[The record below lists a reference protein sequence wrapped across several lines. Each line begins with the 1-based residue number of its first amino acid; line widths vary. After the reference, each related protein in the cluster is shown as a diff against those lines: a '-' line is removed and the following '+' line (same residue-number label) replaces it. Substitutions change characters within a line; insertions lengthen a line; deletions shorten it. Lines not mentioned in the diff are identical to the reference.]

1 MITNISLMSVWVKDI
16 DESLAFYTDVLGF
29 EVGDDLQLGPD
40 FRWCTVFH
48 SQRPPPRLPHR
59 GDEARTGRGRP
70 ARHRDERRRLPRD
83 LPGPQGQGRGV
94 PAGAGGAALR
104 RRGTDARQLR
114 QLDGAGREAG
124 LRPGGLR
131 RGRHGLTPGAR
142 PAYRGWMRSWLIT
155 VGALLLALV
164 LLRLACAALRGD
176 LAEWR
181 SARAAARRARRARRR
196 GADVVPLHR
205 PVERVG
211 ADLRRLHSTFHRGG
225 MRFAK
230 YEGCR
235 LAYDRVLG
243 EAADMAGCPHLLA
256 VLPPGEELDHE
267 RQRVEGLLV
276 QHGLLPPPYAA

>member
-1 MITNISLMSVWVKDI
+1 
-16 DESLAFYTDVLGF
+16 
-29 EVGDDLQLGPD
+29 
-40 FRWCTVFH
+40 
-48 SQRPPPRLPHR
+48 
-59 GDEARTGRGRP
+59 
-70 ARHRDERRRLPRD
+70 
-83 LPGPQGQGRGV
+83 
-94 PAGAGGAALR
+94 
-104 RRGTDARQLR
+104 
-114 QLDGAGREAG
+114 
-124 LRPGGLR
+124 
-131 RGRHGLTPGAR
+131 
-142 PAYRGWMRSWLIT
+142 MRSWLIT

-176 LAEWR
+176 LAVWR
-181 SARAAARRARRARRR
+181 SARAAARRVRRARRH

-267 RQRVEGLLV
+267 RQRVECLLV